1 LNPVTTEAKFDRNII
16 PSSVCKTIKRLNKE
30 GFSALIVGGFLRD
43 CLIGIKAKDYDIVT
57 NAKPEEIRKIFKN
70 SRIVGRRFPIV
81 HVYDSARNFIE
92 VSTFRSGQSIS
103 NTDGFITKDRSFGTI
118 EQDVIRRDFTINSL
132 YYDYSDHTIIDFLGG
147 ANDIRDKVIK
157 PIGDPLN
164 RFKEDP
170 VRILRALRFQAKL
183 DATLDKSIEE
193 AIEINSSLLMNISP
207 SRLFDEIIKLFHT
220 RDNIQ
225 IMELILFYKID
236 RFLFT
241 ELNIDL
247 FFRAALDN
255 TAKRIEANRSI
266 SPIFIFAVLLWSLR
280 VKKLK
285 KISSSRKLNSM
296 LVREIDKDILLK
308 QNKLTSMPK
317 WIKEGILDLWSMQH
331 RMEKSKNSNILSD
344 KRFRMAYDF
353 LTIRSET
360 INPNLKKT
368 VDYWTK
374 IQ

>member
-207 SRLFDEIIKLFHT
+207 SRLFDEIIKLFHS

-225 IMELILFYKID
+225 IIELILFYKID

-266 SPIFIFAVLLWSLR
+266 SPIFIFSVLLWSPR
-280 VKKLK
+280 VTNLK
-285 KISSSRKLNSM
+285 KISSSRKLNSFII
-296 LVREIDKDILLK
+296 RESDKDILLK
-308 QNKLTSMPK
+308 QNKLTNMPK

-331 RMEKSKNSNILSD
+331 RLEKPKNSSIVSD

-353 LTIRSET
+353 LVLRSET

>member
-1 LNPVTTEAKFDRNII
+1 MNPVTTEAKFDRNII

-266 SPIFIFAVLLWSLR
+266 SPIFIFSVLLWSPR
-280 VKKLK
+280 VTNLK
-285 KISSSRKLNSM
+285 KISSSRKLNSFII
-296 LVREIDKDILLK
+296 RESDKDILLK
-308 QNKLTSMPK
+308 QNKLTNMPK

-331 RMEKSKNSNILSD
+331 RLEKPKNSSIVSD

-353 LTIRSET
+353 LVLRSET

>member
-266 SPIFIFAVLLWSLR
+266 SPIFIFSVLLWSPR
-280 VKKLK
+280 VTNLK
-285 KISSSRKLNSM
+285 KISSSRKLNSFII
-296 LVREIDKDILLK
+296 RESDKDILLK
-308 QNKLTSMPK
+308 QNKLTNMPK

-331 RMEKSKNSNILSD
+331 RLEKPKNSSIVSD

-353 LTIRSET
+353 LVLRSET

>member
-43 CLIGIKAKDYDIVT
+43 CLTGIKAKDYDIVT
-57 NAKPEEIRKIFKN
+57 NAKPEEIRNIFKN

-103 NTDGFITKDRSFGTI
+103 NTDGFVTKDRSFGTI
-118 EQDVIRRDFTINSL
+118 EQDVVRRDFTINSL
-132 YYDYSDHTIIDFLGG
+132 YYDYSEHTLIDFLGG

-207 SRLFDEIIKLFHT
+207 SRLFDEIIKLFHS

-225 IMELILFYKID
+225 IMDLILFYKID

-241 ELNIDL
+241 ELNNDA

-266 SPIFIFAVLLWSLR
+266 SPIFIFSVLLWSPR
-280 VKKLK
+280 VNNLK
-285 KISSSRKLNSM
+285 RISSSRKLNSFI
-296 LVREIDKDILLK
+296 VRESDKDILLK
-308 QNKLTSMPK
+308 QNKLTNMPK

-331 RMEKSKNSNILSD
+331 RLEKSKNSNIVSD
-344 KRFRMAYDF
+344 KRFRIAYDF
-353 LTIRSET
+353 LVLRSET

>member
-1 LNPVTTEAKFDRNII
+1 LKPITTEAIFNKKLI
-16 PSSVCKTIKRLNKE
+16 PSNVCKTIIRLNKE

-43 CLIGIKAKDYDIVT
+43 CLADIKVKDYDIVT
-57 NAKPEEIRKIFKN
+57 NAKPEQIKKIFKN

-81 HVYDSARNFIE
+81 HVYDSNRSFIE
-92 VSTFRSGQSIS
+92 VSTFRSGQSVS
-103 NTDGFITKDRSFGTI
+103 NDDGFITKDRSFGTI
-118 EQDVIRRDFTINSL
+118 EQDVIRRDFTVNSL
-132 YYDYSDHTIIDFLGG
+132 YYNYSNHTIIDFLGG
-147 ANDIRDKVIK
+147 ANDIKDKVIRT
-157 PIGDPLN
+157 IGDPLN

-183 DATLDKSIEE
+183 NATLDKATEE

-207 SRLFDEIIKLFHT
+207 SRLFDETIKLFHSK
-220 RDNIQ
+220 DNIQ
-225 IMELILFYKID
+225 IIELILSYKID
-236 RFLFT
+236 RFLFI
-241 ELNIDL
+241 ELNNDSFL
-247 FFRAALDN
+247 RAALDN
-255 TAKRIEANRSI
+255 TARRIEANSSI

>member
-1 LNPVTTEAKFDRNII
+1 MNPVTTEAKFDRNII

-207 SRLFDEIIKLFHT
+207 SRLFDEIIKLFHS

-241 ELNIDL
+241 ELNNDL

-266 SPIFIFAVLLWSLR
+266 SPIFIFSVLLWSPR
-280 VKKLK
+280 VTNLK
-285 KISSSRKLNSM
+285 KISSSRKLNSFII
-296 LVREIDKDILLK
+296 RESDKDILLK
-308 QNKLTSMPK
+308 QNKLTNMPK

-331 RMEKSKNSNILSD
+331 RLEKPKNSSIVSD

-353 LTIRSET
+353 LVLRSET
-360 INPNLKKT
+360 INPNLRKT

>member
-1 LNPVTTEAKFDRNII
+1 MNPVTTEAKFDRNII

-241 ELNIDL
+241 ELNNDL

-266 SPIFIFAVLLWSLR
+266 SPIFIFSVLLWSPR
-280 VKKLK
+280 VTNLK
-285 KISSSRKLNSM
+285 KISSSRKLNSFII
-296 LVREIDKDILLK
+296 RESDKDILLK
-308 QNKLTSMPK
+308 QNKLTNMPK

-331 RMEKSKNSNILSD
+331 RLEKPKNSSIVSD

-353 LTIRSET
+353 LVLRSET